1 VRPYRASDDRRVV
14 VLSACEALHGAVGLL
29 GGPHIRF
36 VHELV
41 TTEGTVVR
49 LLGWLARRGEPRV
62 LVLAPTGAVREE
74 LAGRFPGLPV
84 TERLDRHGN
93 APGWAAVLAYTD
105 DGEAIGYAYGNA
117 IDSDD
122 RWWKRVT
129 PTPAS
134 KYIDRPA
141 VALIE
146 LGARMPWRK
155 TGTELRD
162 AFMTRCWRST
172 STSRT

>member
-1 VRPYRASDDRRVV
+1 MTGGAVV
-14 VLSACEALHGAVGLL
+14 VLSASEALHGAVGLL

-105 DGEAIGYAYGNA
+105 DGEAIGYACGNV
-117 IDSDD
+117 IESDD
-122 RWWKRVT
+122 RWWKRVA
-129 PTPAS
+129 PS
-134 KYIDRPA
+134 CR
-141 VALIE
+141 
-146 LGARMPWRK
+146 
-155 TGTELRD
+155 
-162 AFMTRCWRST
+162 
-172 STSRT
+172 